1 MRNKDYGLKGLSRFS
16 PEEKLDILN
25 KAEDIKLFSK
35 AFSRIINA
43 KYEDKTPRFN
53 GSEALKLF
61 EDAAENIEKYP
72 NILKRYWKK
81 RIVMTNQDLIHLI
94 VPC

>member
-53 GSEALKLF
+53 GSEALKLLKMQLKTLK
-61 EDAAENIEKYP
+61 NIR
-72 NILKRYWKK
+72 IFLKRYWKK

>member
-53 GSEALKLF
+53 GSEALKLLKKLLKTLK
-61 EDAAENIEKYP
+61 NIR
-72 NILKRYWKK
+72 IFLKRYWKK